1 MKQFHGPARQAM
13 VWTTLTTISVPAN
26 IKRQPQAENRQG
38 DQITWVR
45 IRLTY
50 FPKSSS

>member
-38 DQITWVR
+38 DQIT
-45 IRLTY
+45 
-50 FPKSSS
+50 